1 MLGPIFTLIYDEAR
15 KVWCFRWLMITIS
28 ATIFVVA
35 AVIILALPNTYKA
48 SGQVMISE
56 ENTLTKAAEGVTLEG
71 VNYADT
77 DIVQK
82 RMMTN
87 EALQKVYLRAYPKA
101 TANEAA
107 AAAASIAGRVNIGPD
122 GDKFIQVS
130 YSDSDP
136 VRTQKITAAL
146 IDQFIVESL
155 QRNVRELDQA
165 GAFLDRQIVSYTDQ
179 LTTVR
184 AEMAAFRQKHPRI
197 AAAPVADNGGGG
209 GAGDVASAR
218 AELAALT
225 ARAPRAAPV
234 VAPQDAAIADAEGRL
249 AGMLTQYTEQHPDV
263 IAVRRQ
269 IAALKAQRAQ
279 FLATAPRP
287 AATVDPA
294 VAAARARLAS
304 AQARARPSA
313 AGPAAS
319 DLSAQWAELSRRH
332 DTLVQNHQELVTR
345 REGAKTSRVLYGAR
359 DTGIYQITRQ
369 PTVPGGPSGPPRNI
383 YLAAAAF
390 IALGAGVAAA
400 YLRAGI
406 TGIFVSPREL
416 ENAFQL
422 PVIGTVS
429 WEPAW
434 HVSKAKRSTP
444 ALPAR

>member
-15 KVWCFRWLMITIS
+15 KVWCFRWLMVAIS
-28 ATIFVVA
+28 AAIFLVA
-35 AVIILALPNTYKA
+35 AVIIFALPNSYKA
-48 SGQVMISE
+48 SGQLMISE
-56 ENTLTKAAEGVTLEG
+56 GNTLTKAAEGVTLDG

-82 RMMTN
+82 RMMTD
-87 EALQKVYLRAYPKA
+87 EVLRKVYLRAYPKA

-107 AAAASIAGRVNIGPD
+107 AAASSIAGRANIGPD
-122 GDKFIQVS
+122 GDKFIEVS

-136 VRTQKITAAL
+136 VRTQKITSAL

-155 QRNVRELDQA
+155 ERNVRELDQA
-165 GAFLDRQIVSYTDQ
+165 GAFLDKQIASYTTQ
-179 LTTVR
+179 LTAVR
-184 AEMAAFRQKHPRI
+184 AEMAAFRQQHPRV
-197 AAAPVADNGGGG
+197 AAAPVVESGGG

-225 ARAPRAAPV
+225 ARAPRAAPI

-294 VAAARARLAS
+294 IAAARARLAS

-313 AGPAAS
+313 AAPAAS

-332 DTLVQNHQELVTR
+332 DTLVQNHQQLVAR
-345 REGAKTSRVLYGAR
+345 REGAKTSRALYGAR

-369 PTVPGGPSGPPRNI
+369 PTVPGGPSGPPRTM

-390 IALGAGVAAA
+390 LALGAGLAAA